1 MAQDLE
7 RPGRRPRRD
16 VLSEVALDRLYH
28 RNVMGYLFLLGGK
41 LFWSKA
47 AWSVIKRLWVNFW
60 GNDTWREVGLSY
72 PRCVIIQIRKRL
84 PIPLIRRFALR
95 LLGDPFL

>member
-1 MAQDLE
+1 MFCLKSRSTDCIIATSWAISSCL
-7 RPGRRPRRD
+7 
-16 VLSEVALDRLYH
+16 VASC
-28 RNVMGYLFLLGGK
+28 
-41 LFWSKA
+41 FWSKA

-84 PIPLIRRFALR
+84 PIPLNRRFALR